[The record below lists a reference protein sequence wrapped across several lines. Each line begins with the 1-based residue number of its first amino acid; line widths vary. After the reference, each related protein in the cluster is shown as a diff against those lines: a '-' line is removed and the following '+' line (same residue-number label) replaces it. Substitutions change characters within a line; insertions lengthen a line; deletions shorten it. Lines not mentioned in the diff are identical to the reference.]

1 MNRLSKI
8 KITLGIAYLAIVSIV
23 VIAFF
28 YYGANTFLS
37 PSYLAENKNQIFE
50 LRDQNLILI
59 SICYFVFSIIWV
71 FLMGFGTPL
80 IIFAG
85 FAFGTL
91 LGSILSIFAFTIGAV
106 LLYVFANHYFK
117 DLVEKYLGNKY
128 PMIKKNINE
137 NELSYFFSLRIVP
150 GIPFPFKNLLP
161 VLFNMKIKNYILA
174 TFFGELIPLII
185 AISIVSGFAN
195 AIETDKE
202 LNLNLLF
209 SPQIF
214 FPLLAL
220 AIMSLIANYVK
231 KKFFNK
237 KKD

>member
-8 KITLGIAYLAIVSIV
+8 KIFLGLMYLMVVTSV

-37 PSYLAENKNQIFE
+37 PSYLIENKNYIFG

-59 SICYFVFSIIWV
+59 GSVYFFFAIVWV

-85 FAFGTL
+85 FAFGTV
-91 LGSILSIFAFTIGAV
+91 LGSVLSIFSFTIGAT
-106 LLYVFANHYFK
+106 LLYCFANHYFK

-128 PMIKKNINE
+128 SKLRNNINE
-137 NELSYFFSLRIVP
+137 NELSYLFSLRVVP
-150 GIPFPFKNLLP
+150 GIPFPIKNLLP
-161 VLFNMKIKNYILA
+161 VLFNMKIKNYFIA
-174 TFFGELIPLII
+174 TLFGEAVPII
-185 AISIVSGFAN
+185 ISVSIFSGISSAFQSN
-195 AIETDKE
+195 KE
-202 LNLNLLF
+202 FSLNLLF
-209 SPQIF
+209 APEIF

-220 AIMSLIANYVK
+220 AIMSLVANYIK
-231 KKFFNK
+231 KKYFN
-237 KKD
+237 